1 MILQLL
7 VFMLVFVLAWGQPL
21 TITPISDHIAV
32 KVTSFESPTITQAT
46 LSQWAYPTANAII
59 DLRDNPGGNLH
70 DALAFA
76 ALFVTDHNLVPIQT
90 SQNAQVMVTRPPH
103 HPTLPIN
110 RLIILINKGTA
121 SAAEAAAHV
130 LAKHPNS
137 IRIGQTT
144 HGKTTIA
151 TPNKAPNS
159 TPYKALLMAP
169 VTPNIPWQFK
179 PTTDPQHAWLT
190 ALSLANQNAQVAVKN
205 RP

>member
-7 VFMLVFVLAWGQPL
+7 VSMLVAVFAWGQPL
-21 TITPISDHIAV
+21 TITPISDHIAI
-32 KVTSFESPTITQAT
+32 KVTSFESPTITQDT
-46 LSQWAYPTANAII
+46 LSQWAYPTVNAII
-59 DLRDNPGGNLH
+59 DLRNNPGGNLH
-70 DALAFA
+70 DAIAFA

-90 SQNAQVMVTRPPH
+90 SQNVRVMVTRPPN
-103 HPTLPIN
+103 HPTLPVH
-110 RLIILINKGTA
+110 RLIVLINKGTA

-144 HGKTTIA
+144 HGKTTIS
-151 TPNKAPNS
+151 TPNK

-169 VTPNIPWQFK
+169 VTPNISWQFK
-179 PTTDPQHAWLT
+179 PHADPQQAWLT
-190 ALSLANQNAQVAVKN
+190 ALSLAHQNAQVALQN

>member
-7 VFMLVFVLAWGQPL
+7 VFMLVSVLAWGQPL

-32 KVTSFESPTITQAT
+32 KVKSFESPTITQDT

-103 HPTLPIN
+103 HTTLPVH

-144 HGKTTIA
+144 HGKTTIS

-179 PTTDPQHAWLT
+179 PTADPQQAWLT